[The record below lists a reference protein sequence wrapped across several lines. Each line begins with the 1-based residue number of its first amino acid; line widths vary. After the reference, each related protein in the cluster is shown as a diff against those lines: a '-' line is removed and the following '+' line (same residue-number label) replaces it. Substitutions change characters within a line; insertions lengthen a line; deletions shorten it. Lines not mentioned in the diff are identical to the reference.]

1 MKKLLLTAL
10 AITSLISI
18 NAQAQ
23 PITQNI
29 IINTDPKTNTHG
41 NLMPHVTGGMP
52 PYTFKRASITG
63 PMRLIKGHF
72 VLHSNGSFE
81 YVPEANFLGK
91 QIYHYQAID
100 ANGTSSNIASIT
112 IIILDSQK

>member
-41 NLMPHVTGGMP
+41 NLMPHVTGG
-52 PYTFKRASITG
+52 
-63 PMRLIKGHF
+63 
-72 VLHSNGSFE
+72 
-81 YVPEANFLGK
+81 
-91 QIYHYQAID
+91 
-100 ANGTSSNIASIT
+100 
-112 IIILDSQK
+112 